1 MINNDTVRLCQTALN
16 TSLCTCSMQEH
27 RLVLHFYIW
36 EVQMTFRKHTKPSC
50 LDR

>member
-1 MINNDTVRLCQTALN
+1 
-16 TSLCTCSMQEH
+16 MQEH

-50 LDR
+50 LDRWVLPKGSNWFINRLQI